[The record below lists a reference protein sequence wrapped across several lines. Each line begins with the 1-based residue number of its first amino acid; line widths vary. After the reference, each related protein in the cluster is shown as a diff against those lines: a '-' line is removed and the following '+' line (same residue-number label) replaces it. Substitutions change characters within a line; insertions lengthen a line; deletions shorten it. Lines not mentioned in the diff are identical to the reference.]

1 MTKDVHGI
9 CFYNLKGHNNW
20 IKYSAISDCSLNID
34 HISLTQGMP
43 VILLNGLGDIVRDIL
58 SHQSRGSVEVL
69 DVGAPLN
76 SP

>member
-9 CFYNLKGHNNW
+9 CFYNLRGNNNL
-20 IKYSAISDCSLNID
+20 IKYSAISDCSHID